1 MNVLMLNWRNLMEET
16 TEKEHWCFVSYQY
29 TLKNDST
36 PRFGNITLP
45 MTGRITNNDSFQVLN
60 QFITRAITEDLKE
73 HNLDIQGVPII
84 LYFKELGV

>member
-1 MNVLMLNWRNLMEET
+1 MLNWRNLMEEEET

-60 QFITRAITEDLKE
+60 QFITRAITVDDPPKIAGRYTNIVKGFE
-73 HNLDIQGVPII
+73 
-84 LYFKELGV
+84 

>member
-1 MNVLMLNWRNLMEET
+1 MEET

-36 PRFGNITLP
+36 PRFGNITIP
-45 MTGRITNNDSFQVLN
+45 MTGHITNNDSFKVLN
-60 QFITRAITEDLKE
+60 QFITRVITEDL
-73 HNLDIQGVPII
+73 NIDIQGVPII

>member
-1 MNVLMLNWRNLMEET
+1 MEEET
-16 TEKEHWCFVSYQY
+16 TEKEHWFFVSYQY

-60 QFITRAITEDLKE
+60 QFITRAITENLKE

>member
-1 MNVLMLNWRNLMEET
+1 MEEET

-45 MTGRITNNDSFQVLN
+45 MTGHITNNDSFKVLN
-60 QFITRAITEDLKE
+60 QFITRVITEDL
-73 HNLDIQGVPII
+73 NIDIQDVPII

>member
-1 MNVLMLNWRNLMEET
+1 MEEET

-60 QFITRAITEDLKE
+60 QFITRAITEGLKE

>member
-1 MNVLMLNWRNLMEET
+1 MEEKT

-45 MTGRITNNDSFQVLN
+45 MTGHITNNDSFKVLN
-60 QFITRAITEDLKE
+60 QFITRIIAEDP
-73 HNLDIQGVPII
+73 NLDIQGVPII

>member
-1 MNVLMLNWRNLMEET
+1 MEEET

-36 PRFGNITLP
+36 PRFGSITLP
-45 MTGRITNNDSFQVLN
+45 MTGHITNNDSFKVLN
-60 QFITRAITEDLKE
+60 QFLTRVITEDL
-73 HNLDIQGVPII
+73 NLDIQGVPII

>member
-1 MNVLMLNWRNLMEET
+1 MEEET

-45 MTGRITNNDSFQVLN
+45 MTGHITNNDSFKVLS
-60 QFITRAITEDLKE
+60 QFITRVITEDL
-73 HNLDIQGVPII
+73 NIDIQGVPII